1 MRPFKRARTVI
12 SDAGRAVSTAVI
24 LAVLSLAVSLLAL
37 VLAVGRGS
45 TG

>member
-1 MRPFKRARTVI
+1 MI
-12 SDAGRAVSTAVI
+12 SEAGRAVSAAVI

-45 TG
+45 AG